1 MRIQKIITMTM
12 LTLAAP
18 ALSVGFLSCNN
29 GDDSGSD
36 FIPVKISACVGADIS
51 ETRATDVTECQN
63 EYLDDNTLIRVFIY
77 QHGTYQNVTNKEEA
91 DLSGGTQYKAL
102 HYVARS
108 TEEIDADGGKYR
120 NTMDLIDRDMEP
132 NFTSKY
138 VDAVAVHPD
147 PKVATT
153 SFTSATSNP
162 YTFTIQN
169 NQTTAAN
176 YKLSDLMIAHEE
188 NKEKPKP
195 VELHF
200 RHKMAKITITYK
212 PGNGQ
217 PPIIAAKVLEMLPTV
232 TFNYQTSEVS
242 SATGSPIDILFF
254 SNAEGSSLE
263 YTASVLVPP
272 QSKSSGANFVQFDFL
287 GGGTAYYQL
296 PQNVTYTAGKHYI
309 YELTVNAAEVEL
321 NTATV
326 TTWNYGVTKER
337 NIEI

>member
-1 MRIQKIITMTM
+1 MSIQKILTMTM
-12 LTLAAP
+12 LTLAAS
-18 ALSVGFLSCNN
+18 AVSAGFLSCNN
-29 GDDSGSD
+29 NDDSGSD
-36 FIPVKISACVGADIS
+36 FIPIKFLACVGADVAD
-51 ETRATDVTECQN
+51 TRATDVTESQN
-63 EYLDDNTLIRVFIY
+63 EYLDNNTLIRVFIY
-77 QHGTYQNVTNKEEA
+77 QHGTYVNVTNKENA

-108 TEEIDADGGKYR
+108 SEEVAADGAKYR
-120 NTMDLIDRDMEP
+120 NSMDLIDRDMEP
-132 NFTSKY
+132 NFTSEY

-147 PKVATT
+147 PIVETT
-153 SFTSATSNP
+153 TFTSATSNP
-162 YTFTIQN
+162 YTFTVCS

-176 YKLSDLMIAHEE
+176 YKKSDLMVANPL
-188 NKEKPKP
+188 NKQKPYP

-217 PPIIAAKVLEMLPTV
+217 PPIIAAKVLGMLPTV

-272 QSKSSGANFVQFDFL
+272 QSKSLGDNFVQFDFL

-309 YELTVNAAEVEL
+309 YELTVNAAEVSL
-321 NTATV
+321 GSATV